1 MVAWSE
7 DKRKQDPGYFC
18 RKAIQPGRDS
28 RKRIWI
34 ISDIRRHTD
43 LAFFEMFNNLK
54 VRVNA
59 RDDIRVKRGWTFVK
73 GIDDCETETNLDD
86 YECWDFIIENNGDE
100 KQLEKQIDEICVKL
114 REFSKN

>member
-28 RKRIWI
+28 RKNIWI
-34 ISDIRRHTD
+34 ISDIRRYTD

-54 VRVNA
+54 LRVNA

-100 KQLEKQIDEICVKL
+100 KQLGKQIDEICVKL
-114 REFSKN
+114 REFAKN